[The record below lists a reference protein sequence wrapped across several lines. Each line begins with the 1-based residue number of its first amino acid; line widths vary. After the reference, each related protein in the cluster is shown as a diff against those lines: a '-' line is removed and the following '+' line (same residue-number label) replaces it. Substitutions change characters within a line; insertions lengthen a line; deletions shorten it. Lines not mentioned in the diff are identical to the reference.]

1 MRYLSQPSG
10 WVGGLLLAYSST
22 ALAADVELRIIE
34 TSDIHSHVMDFDYYR
49 DAGTEDLGLVRAA
62 SLIRQAR
69 DEVANSLLV
78 DNGDAIQG
86 SPMADYMADEG
97 LAQGAIHPVYKAMN
111 LLDYEVGNVGNH
123 EFNYGLDYLERA
135 IGGADFPYI
144 SANLFDAESGEHYF
158 DPYLIAPYEL
168 IDNEGEQ
175 RTINVGYIGFVPPQ
189 IMEWDRQHLEGK
201 VTAAD
206 ITETAR
212 ELVPQMK
219 AEGADIIVAIPHS
232 GLSSDPYR
240 AMAENSVYY
249 LSEVEGID
257 AIAFGHAHAVF
268 PSDDFADIPGV
279 DVERGTINDVV
290 AVMPGR
296 WGSHVG
302 VIDLTLTADGDGWRV
317 AESRSEARPIY
328 DASERRALV
337 EADEEIAAAVAQ
349 DHEATRD
356 FVNQP
361 IGNASAP
368 MYSYLALVQD
378 DPTVQIVNRAQ
389 RDYVER
395 FIQGD
400 PDLEDLPVLSAAAP
414 FRAGGRK
421 DGPNEY
427 TQVEAGE
434 LSYRNAA
441 DLYLYNNNLA
451 ALKISGAELK
461 EWLECSAG
469 QFKRIDPDSQE
480 TQALLNWE
488 GFRTYNFDVFD
499 GVEYRIDVTQPAR
512 YDGDC
517 ALVDADV
524 ERIQGLSYDGEPVD
538 PEQHF
543 LVATN
548 DYRAYGGSFPG
559 TGEENVAFVSPNE
572 NRAVL
577 ADYIARVSAEEGQ
590 VEPRADGNWQLAPID
605 SDTPLEVVFETSP
618 SDTAAAFIDTYA
630 DYPVERIGEDE
641 VGFALY
647 RIDLQR

>member
-1 MRYLSQPSG
+1 MHYLSQPSG
-10 WVGGLLLAYSST
+10 WVGGVLLVCASS

-34 TSDIHSHVMDFDYYR
+34 TTDIHSHVMDFDYYR
-49 DAGTEDLGLVRAA
+49 DTEVEDLGLVRTAT
-62 SLIRQAR
+62 LIRQAR

-78 DNGDAIQG
+78 DNGDLIQG
-86 SPMADYMADEG
+86 SPMGDYMADEG
-97 LAQGAIHPVYKAMN
+97 LAQGETHPVYKAMN
-111 LLDYEVGNVGNH
+111 LLDYEVGNIGNH

-135 IGGADFPYI
+135 IDGADFPYV
-144 SANLFDAESGEHYF
+144 SANVFDAESGEHYF
-158 DPYLIAPYEL
+158 DPYLIESYKL
-168 IDNEGEQ
+168 VDSDGEAQ
-175 RTINVGYIGFVPPQ
+175 TIRVGYIGFVPPQ
-189 IMEWDRQHLEGK
+189 IMDWDRQHLEGK

-212 ELVPQMK
+212 ELVPRMK
-219 AEGADIIVAIPHS
+219 AEGADIVVAIPHS

-268 PSDDFADIPGV
+268 PSDDFAEIPGV
-279 DVERGTINDVV
+279 DVARGTINGVV

-302 VIDLTLTADGDGWRV
+302 IMDLTLSADGDGWRV
-317 AESRSEARPIY
+317 AEARAEARPIY

-337 EADEEIAAAVAQ
+337 EADAEIADAVAH
-349 DHEATRD
+349 DHDATRN
-356 FVNQP
+356 FVSQP
-361 IGNASAP
+361 IGQASAP

-378 DPTVQIVNRAQ
+378 DPTVQIVNLAQ
-389 RDYVER
+389 QDYVER

-400 PDLEDLPVLSAAAP
+400 PDLEELPVLSAAAP

-421 DGPNEY
+421 DGPHEY

-451 ALKISGAELK
+451 ALKVSGAELK

-469 QFKRIDPDSQE
+469 QFNRIDPDLEE

-488 GFRTYNFDVFD
+488 GFRTYNFDVID

-517 ALVDADV
+517 ELLDADA
-524 ERIQGLSYDGEPVD
+524 ERIQGLSYAGEPVD
-538 PEQHF
+538 PEQVF
-543 LVATN
+543 LVASN
-548 DYRAYGGSFPG
+548 DYRAYGGHFPG
-559 TGEENVAFVSPNE
+559 TGEDNVAFVSPDE
-572 NRAVL
+572 NRAVV
-577 ADYIARVSAEEGQ
+577 ADYIARVSAEQGQ
-590 VEPRADGNWQLAPID
+590 VEPSADGNWQLAPIN
-605 SDTPLEVVFETSP
+605 SDTPLDVVFETSP
-618 SDTAAAFIDTYA
+618 SDTAADFIAANA
-630 DYPVERIGEDE
+630 DYPVEKVGEDDI
-641 VGFALY
+641 GFALY
-647 RIDLQR
+647 RIDLRP